1 MNEIMNEMNGGN
13 IWDGKDF
20 DMQQLMNLCGQNMI
34 TVNNLSRQM
43 GLVANKVD
51 SLDKCMTKLVGRV
64 DGIELRSEI
73 DSDQEERLR
82 ETVNKRVYEI
92 LHYDPLEIAKYSR
105 RFFSRCW
112 SDAKRDA
119 GVAASYKA
127 TKKENYQRAIDYIEA
142 WFPREGCAA
151 FKDKIDEAAKAKRK
165 ALDEGYSN

>member
-51 SLDKCMTKLVGRV
+51 SLDKCMTKLVDRV

-82 ETVNKRVYEI
+82 KTVNKRVYEI

-151 FKDKIDEAAKAKRK
+151 FKDKIDEAAKARRK
-165 ALDEGYSN
+165 ALDKGYSN

>member
-20 DMQQLMNLCGQNMI
+20 DMQQLMNLCGQNMM

-51 SLDKCMTKLVGRV
+51 SLDKCMTMLVDRV

-151 FKDKIDEAAKAKRK
+151 FKDKIDEAAKVKRK

>member
-1 MNEIMNEMNGGN
+1 MNKIMNEMNGGN
-13 IWDGKDF
+13 IWDGKNF
-20 DMQQLMNLCGQNMI
+20 DMQQLMNLCGQNMM

-51 SLDKCMTKLVGRV
+51 SLDKCMTMLVDRV

-82 ETVNKRVYEI
+82 KTVNKRVYEI

-142 WFPREGCAA
+142 WFPREGCAD
-151 FKDKIDEAAKAKRK
+151 FKDKIDEAAKAKRT
-165 ALDEGYSN
+165 ALYKGYSN

>member
-1 MNEIMNEMNGGN
+1 MNKIMNEMNGGN
-13 IWDGKDF
+13 IWDGKNF
-20 DMQQLMNLCGQNMI
+20 DMQQLMNLCGQNMM

-51 SLDKCMTKLVGRV
+51 SLDKCMTMLVDRV

-82 ETVNKRVYEI
+82 KTVNKRVYEI

-127 TKKENYQRAIDYIEA
+127 TKKENYQRAIDYIKA
-142 WFPREGCAA
+142 WFPREGCAD
-151 FKDKIDEAAKAKRK
+151 FKDKIDEAAKAKRT
-165 ALDEGYSN
+165 ALYKGYSN

>member
-1 MNEIMNEMNGGN
+1 MSEIMNVMNGGN
-13 IWDGKDF
+13 VWDGKDF
-20 DMQQLMNLCGQNMI
+20 DIQQLMNICGQNMI
-34 TVNNLSRQM
+34 TVNNLSQQM

-51 SLDKCMTKLVGRV
+51 SLDKCMTTLVDRV

-142 WFPREGCAA
+142 WLPREGCAA
-151 FKDKIDEAAKAKRK
+151 LKDKIDEAARAKRK
-165 ALDEGYSN
+165 AQEEGYSD

>member
-51 SLDKCMTKLVGRV
+51 SLDKCMTKLVDRV

-82 ETVNKRVYEI
+82 KTVKKRVYEI

>member
-51 SLDKCMTKLVGRV
+51 SLDKCMTMLVDRV

>member
-20 DMQQLMNLCGQNMI
+20 DMQQLMNLCGQNMM

-51 SLDKCMTKLVGRV
+51 SLDKCMTMLVDRV

-112 SDAKRDA
+112 SDAKIDA

>member
-1 MNEIMNEMNGGN
+1 
-13 IWDGKDF
+13 
-20 DMQQLMNLCGQNMI
+20 MQQLMNLCGQNMM

-51 SLDKCMTKLVGRV
+51 SLDKCMTMLVDRV

-151 FKDKIDEAAKAKRK
+151 FKDKIDEAAKVKRK

>member
-20 DMQQLMNLCGQNMI
+20 DMQQLMNLCGQNMM

-51 SLDKCMTKLVGRV
+51 SLDKCMTMLVDRV

-73 DSDQEERLR
+73 DSDQEERIR
-82 ETVNKRVYEI
+82 KTVNKRVYEI
-92 LHYDPLEIAKYSR
+92 LHYDPFEIARYSR

-142 WFPREGCAA
+142 WLPREGCAA

-165 ALDEGYSN
+165 AQDEGYSD

>member
-20 DMQQLMNLCGQNMI
+20 DMQQLMNLCGQNMM

-51 SLDKCMTKLVGRV
+51 SLDKCMTMLVDRV

-142 WFPREGCAA
+142 WFPREGCTA

>member
-51 SLDKCMTKLVGRV
+51 SLDKCMTMLVDRV
-64 DGIELRSEI
+64 DAIELRSEI
-73 DSDQEERLR
+73 DSDQEERIR
-82 ETVNKRVYEI
+82 KTVNKRVYEI
-92 LHYDPLEIAKYSR
+92 LHYDPFEIARYSR

-142 WFPREGCAA
+142 WLPREGCAA

-165 ALDEGYSN
+165 AQDEGYSD

>member
-20 DMQQLMNLCGQNMI
+20 DMQQLMNLCGQNMM

-51 SLDKCMTKLVGRV
+51 SLDKCMTMLVDRV

-92 LHYDPLEIAKYSR
+92 LHYDPLEIVKYSR

>member
-20 DMQQLMNLCGQNMI
+20 DMQQLMNLCGQNMM

-51 SLDKCMTKLVGRV
+51 SLDKCMTMLVDRV

-82 ETVNKRVYEI
+82 KTVNKRVYEI

-165 ALDEGYSN
+165 ALNKGYSN